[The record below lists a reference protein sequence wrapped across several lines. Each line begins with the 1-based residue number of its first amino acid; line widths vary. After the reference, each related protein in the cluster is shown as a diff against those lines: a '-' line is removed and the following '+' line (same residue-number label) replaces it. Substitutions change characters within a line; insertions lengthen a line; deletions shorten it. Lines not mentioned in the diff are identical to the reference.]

1 MVKFKTF
8 CAITICLILAYVLF
22 SSIIRLGEYM
32 AREARESEAKK
43 EQCIVLKHQRDAEKF
58 LEQDCGRY
66 VNYN

>member
-8 CAITICLILAYVLF
+8 CAITVCLILAYVLF

>member
-8 CAITICLILAYVLF
+8 CAITVCLILAYVLF
-22 SSIIRLGEYM
+22 SGIVRLGEYM

>member
-8 CAITICLILAYVLF
+8 CAISVCLILAYVLF

>member
-8 CAITICLILAYVLF
+8 CAITVCLILAYVLF
-22 SSIIRLGEYM
+22 SGIIRLGEYM

-43 EQCIVLKHQRDAEKF
+43 EQCIVLKHQKEAQKF